1 MSDLGSVLDAILART
16 RERVAAE
23 QDRRPLGFGHP
34 AVKGA
39 PVVRP
44 FAEAIARPGR
54 DNVIAEHKRRS
65 PSRGAIR
72 EDLLPADVARLYESA
87 GAAAISVLTDEAFFG
102 GRVAHLV
109 EVRAASG
116 VPVLRKDFVLDPW
129 QVWEARA
136 AGADAVLLLVAAL
149 TDAELA
155 GLLAVVREAGM
166 DALVEVH
173 DRGELDRAL
182 AAGARIVGVNN
193 RDLKTLAVSLDTALA
208 LAPAIPDDVVAVAES
223 GIRTG
228 ADLVRLRDAG
238 FDAFLVG
245 EHLMSAPDP
254 GQALRELVAGASRP
268 PGPDGGTRSPDA
280 DGGTR

>member
-1 MSDLGSVLDAILART
+1 VSDRPLPASVLDTILART

-23 QDRRPLGFGHP
+23 RGRRPLGSSHP
-34 AVKGA
+34 AVTQA
-39 PVVRP
+39 PAVRP
-44 FAEAIARPGR
+44 FAEAIARAGR
-54 DNVIAEHKRRS
+54 VNVIAEHKRRS

-72 EDLLPADVARLYESA
+72 EDLVPADVARGYERA
-87 GAAAISVLTDEAFFG
+87 GAAAISVLTDEPFFG
-102 GRVAHLV
+102 GRVDHLV
-109 EVRAASG
+109 QARAA
-116 VPVLRKDFVLDPW
+116 VALPVLRKDFVLDPW

-136 AGADAVLLLVAAL
+136 AGADAVLLIVAAL
-149 TDAELA
+149 TDAELRS
-155 GLLAVVREAGM
+155 LLEVAREAGL

-193 RDLKTLAVSLDTALA
+193 RDLRTLAVSLDTAVA

-228 ADLVRLRDAG
+228 THLRRLRDAG

-245 EHLMSAPDP
+245 EHLMAAPDP
-254 GQALRELVAGASRP
+254 GEALERLLEEAS
-268 PGPDGGTRSPDA
+268 
-280 DGGTR
+280 